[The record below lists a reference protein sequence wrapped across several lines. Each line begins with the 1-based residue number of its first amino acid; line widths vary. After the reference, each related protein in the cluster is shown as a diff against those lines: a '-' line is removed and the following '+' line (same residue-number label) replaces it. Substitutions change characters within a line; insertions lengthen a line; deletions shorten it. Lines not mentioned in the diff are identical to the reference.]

1 MMLDK
6 MIVREI
12 PCNEV
17 DMEIMEMSDD
27 EDQAVRFACGFVIR
41 AVKKKMAKDKKY
53 AVYVEVLETMHDDVI
68 DSDDFFTY
76 STEWISLI
84 DRRGL
89 YKVSDEVFL
98 LFRWMETIM
107 RRFLTGRSVNIG
119 KAIAEIMNS
128 DNVLQCWS
136 LICTTLEP
144 EESDILLS
152 KLTELWVTIR
162 GFSYAGNLLEQYKQ
176 SAKTSTKKKSL
187 RKSLKLDTEKANS

>member
-1 MMLDK
+1 MMKIKHAVSRVCL
-6 MIVREI
+6 RL
-12 PCNEV
+12 CNSSSE
-17 DMEIMEMSDD
+17 
-27 EDQAVRFACGFVIR
+27 
-41 AVKKKMAKDKKY
+41 KKMAKDKKY

-84 DRRGL
+84 DRGGL
-89 YKVSDEVFL
+89 YKVSNEVFL